1 MFNKT
6 KIKFVALFFLIITFN
21 ALGQTKEPKA
31 FIPELVYD
39 FGTVKSGEVVKH
51 SFLIINK
58 GKANLNINKVS
69 SSCGCTVAEPTKKV
83 LLPNDTSIIKVEFN
97 SKNRSG
103 FQKKIISVSTDDPN
117 NSSIQFTIQGNVS
130 KETSSL
136 NSNEEK
142 TNLKFKEDTYDF
154 GIINEGE
161 KVEHLFQF
169 TNTGKTDLE
178 ILDVRT
184 SCGCTAA
191 ILSKKI
197 LKPGEEGSLKV
208 QFDSS
213 NRSGKVSRT
222 VSLLSNDPVEPTKT
236 LTIFADIK

>member
-1 MFNKT
+1 MINKSN
-6 KIKFVALFFLIITFN
+6 IKFIILSFIIISFN
-21 ALGQTKEPKA
+21 SFGQTKEPKA
-31 FIPELVYD
+31 FIPELNYD
-39 FGTVKSGEVVKH
+39 FGTVKTGEVVKH

-83 LLPNDTSIIKVEFN
+83 LLPNDTSIIKIEFN

-103 FQKKIISVSTDDPN
+103 FQKKIISVSTNDLN

-136 NSNEEK
+136 NPFDEKTKIKFSEEK
-142 TNLKFKEDTYDF
+142 FDF
-154 GIINEGE
+154 GVINEGE

-169 TNTGKTDLE
+169 ANVGKTDLE
-178 ILDVRT
+178 ILDVKT

-191 ILSKKI
+191 MLSKKI
-197 LKPGEEGSLKV
+197 LKSGEEGSLKV

-222 VSLLSNDPVEPTKT
+222 VSVLSNDPIEPTKT

>member
-1 MFNKT
+1 M
-6 KIKFVALFFLIITFN
+6 
-21 ALGQTKEPKA
+21 
-31 FIPELVYD
+31 
-39 FGTVKSGEVVKH
+39 
-51 SFLIINK
+51 
-58 GKANLNINKVS
+58 
-69 SSCGCTVAEPTKKV
+69 
-83 LLPNDTSIIKVEFN
+83 
-97 SKNRSG
+97 
-103 FQKKIISVSTDDPN
+103 
-117 NSSIQFTIQGNVS
+117 
-130 KETSSL
+130 
-136 NSNEEK
+136 
-142 TNLKFKEDTYDF
+142 
-154 GIINEGE
+154 INEGE

-169 TNTGKTDLE
+169 TNAGKTDLE